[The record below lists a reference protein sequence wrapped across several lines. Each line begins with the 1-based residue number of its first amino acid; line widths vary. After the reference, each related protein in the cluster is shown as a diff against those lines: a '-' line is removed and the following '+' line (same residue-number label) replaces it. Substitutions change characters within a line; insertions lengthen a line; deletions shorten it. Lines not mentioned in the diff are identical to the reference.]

1 MILDFLNHKING
13 LTLTAACGSDKGLK
27 RPENED
33 NFYFDGMYLE
43 VESNGTDHCLT
54 LEKNIDGYTLL
65 AVFDG
70 MGGGDYGEVASFEAA
85 CRAYDYMESGK
96 IIPVDITPSL
106 TDMCNEM
113 NRRVY
118 DRGINLGAYMMGSTI
133 ASLFFYSNRFWVCNI
148 GDSRVYGF
156 RNGRINQLSSDH
168 TDEVLMKEQGITGR
182 KPHLTQYLGID
193 PHELCLE
200 PFIKS
205 YRYEE
210 GDRFLIC
217 SDGVTDMVDENL
229 ITEIVN
235 RSSTP
240 EIAVQRLIKEAK
252 NNGGKDNI
260 TAIVCFVS

>member
-1 MILDFLNHKING
+1 MQLNLEATFQEVKIVRRSDIRRRIVALVMAGVVNG
-13 LTLTAACGSDKGLK
+13 
-27 RPENED
+27 
-33 NFYFDGMYLE
+33 
-43 VESNGTDHCLT
+43 
-54 LEKNIDGYTLL
+54 
-65 AVFDG
+65 
-70 MGGGDYGEVASFEAA
+70 VA
-85 CRAYDYMESGK
+85 Y
-96 IIPVDITPSL
+96 
-106 TDMCNEM
+106 
-113 NRRVY
+113 
-118 DRGINLGAYMMGSTI
+118 I
-133 ASLFFYSNRFWVCNI
+133 ANI

-193 PHELCLE
+193 PDELCLE